1 MDKSATKIII
11 IDDELRSN
19 APLIVFLQ
27 QHFEKVEL
35 YKNASDGI
43 KKIENNLVEKTILIL
58 DMKLSGNEDGYSALT
73 ELRKLSYLIP
83 VIIWTGIPK
92 ENS

>member
-43 KKIENNLVEKTILIL
+43 KKIENNLVEKQFLF
-58 DMKLSGNEDGYSALT
+58 
-73 ELRKLSYLIP
+73 
-83 VIIWTGIPK
+83 
-92 ENS
+92 

>member
-43 KKIENNLVEKTILIL
+43 KKIENIA
-58 DMKLSGNEDGYSALT
+58 G
-73 ELRKLSYLIP
+73 
-83 VIIWTGIPK
+83 IIEQNQQINAIGI
-92 ENS
+92 EI

>member
-43 KKIENNLVEKTILIL
+43 KK
-58 DMKLSGNEDGYSALT
+58 
-73 ELRKLSYLIP
+73 
-83 VIIWTGIPK
+83 
-92 ENS
+92 

>member
-43 KKIENNLVEKTILIL
+43 KKIENMRRGGRPRTVCH
-58 DMKLSGNEDGYSALT
+58 
-73 ELRKLSYLIP
+73 P
-83 VIIWTGIPK
+83 FF
-92 ENS
+92 